1 VLVLEGDSFAH
12 VHAPRSVAEAHAE
25 PVPGPVGPSGVPVQL
40 APDADASATLAPLA
54 HETVEFRRLLT
65 RAFLIPAILLALL
78 AVALGGGVALLVRQA
93 RLTQRSDQILAQAA
107 RMRELLVDRETAL
120 RGYLL
125 SGDRTF
131 LGPLER
137 ADGHLV
143 ETLSGL
149 RVHLHDDPDQLA
161 RLEIVERMARQ
172 WAAHAARERA
182 LFESGEDYIRYF
194 KAGEGMQRLSS
205 MLDVLDSLGQREQ
218 ERRRDR
224 AENAALTGRLL
235 FWLSL
240 GCVGTLALIIGYTS
254 RRQLL
259 ALAKSHREAVE
270 AMAEREQAIRELN
283 ASLEERVAERTQ
295 ALAAV
300 NAELEA
306 FTSSVSHDLRAPLRQ
321 LGGFTRLLDES
332 AGSRLDARERSY
344 VAMLRST
351 SAEAVQMVDDLLS
364 FSRVSRTELRSVPV
378 DFNAVV
384 ASAREGLLHEQDG
397 REVEW
402 VIHPLPTMRGDPTL
416 LLLVLRNLLGNS
428 LKYTRA
434 RRPARIEVGTVNVP
448 GAEDIV
454 YVRDNGV
461 GFDMKYAH
469 KLFGVFQRLHRADE
483 FEGSGIGLAHVRRI
497 IQRHGGRVWGVGVP
511 DLGATF
517 YVALPRREQPGEIAI

>member
-1 VLVLEGDSFAH
+1 M
-12 VHAPRSVAEAHAE
+12 HAPHPAAEARAE
-25 PVPGPVGPSGVPVQL
+25 FAPGPAGSSGAPVQI
-40 APDADASATLAPLA
+40 APAVDASEPLV
-54 HETVEFRRLLT
+54 HESVEFRRLLT

-93 RLTQRSDQILAQAA
+93 RLTQRSDQVLAQTA
-107 RMRELLVDRETAL
+107 RLRELLVDRETGL
-120 RGYLL
+120 RGYVL
-125 SGDRTF
+125 SGDRAF

-137 ADGHLV
+137 AEVRLD
-143 ETLSGL
+143 ETLFSL
-149 RVHLHDDPDQLA
+149 RFHLREDPDQLA
-161 RLEIVERMARQ
+161 RLEIVERMADE
-172 WAAHAARERA
+172 WAAYASRERA
-182 LFESGEDYIRYF
+182 LFETGEDYIRYF
-194 KAGEGMQRLSS
+194 KAGEGMHRLSS
-205 MLDVLDSLGQREQ
+205 MLDVLDSLGQSEQ
-218 ERRRDR
+218 EHRRER
-224 AENAALTGRLL
+224 AESAALTGRLL

-240 GCVGTLALIIGYTS
+240 GCVGALALVLGYTS

-259 ALAKSHREAVE
+259 VLARSHGEAVA

-283 ASLEERVAERTQ
+283 ASLEQRVAERTH

-300 NAELEA
+300 NSELEA

-344 VAMLRST
+344 VKMLRST
-351 SAEAVQMVDDLLS
+351 AAEAVQMVDDLLS
-364 FSRVSRTELRSVPV
+364 FSRVSRAELRSVAV
-378 DFNAVV
+378 DLNAVL
-384 ASAREGLLHEQDG
+384 ASARDGLLHEQEG

-402 VIHPLPTMRGDPTL
+402 VVHPLPTVRGDPTM
-416 LLLVLRNLLGNS
+416 LLLVLRNLLGNA
-428 LKYTRA
+428 LKYTRE

-483 FEGSGIGLAHVRRI
+483 FEGTGIGLAHVRRI
-497 IQRHGGRVWGVGVP
+497 VQRHAGRVWGVGVP
-511 DLGATF
+511 EQGATF